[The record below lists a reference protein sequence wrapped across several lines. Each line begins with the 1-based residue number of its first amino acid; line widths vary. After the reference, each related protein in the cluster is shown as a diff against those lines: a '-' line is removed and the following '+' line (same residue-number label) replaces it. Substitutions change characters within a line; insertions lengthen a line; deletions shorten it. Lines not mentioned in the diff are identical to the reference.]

1 MRGWRSSCVSR
12 RDNSFLRLVF
22 AGTSEFA
29 EHALAAL
36 LEAGHEVALVLT
48 QPDRRAGRGMR
59 SLATPVKRLALSH
72 GLQLFQPETLKS
84 QNVAARLLSLGA
96 DAMIVAAYGLILPVA
111 VLAAVPKALN
121 IHASLLPRWRGAAP
135 IVRAILAGDQ
145 ETGISIM
152 QMEEGLDTGPILAQ
166 ARLPITNEDDAGTL
180 HDKLAALGA
189 RMIVAAL
196 SEVTGKRS
204 QPVSQS
210 EQGATY
216 AAKIEKHETI
226 LDWSHSAVE
235 LERAVRAFRP
245 APGAVTFVNGE
256 ALKVWGAH
264 VLEEQGIP
272 GTLLRAS
279 GALVVACSR
288 DALAITEVQRPGGKR
303 IGVDQFMHGR
313 PLSPGVRFAMAA

>member
-1 MRGWRSSCVSR
+1 MRGWPSSCVSR
-12 RDNSFLRLVF
+12 RDHSFLRLVF
-22 AGTSEFA
+22 AGTPEFA
-29 EHALAAL
+29 ERALAAL

-48 QPDRRAGRGMR
+48 QPDRRAGRGLR
-59 SLATPVKRLALSH
+59 PLASPVKRLALSR
-72 GLQLFQPETLKS
+72 GLALFQPETLRS
-84 QNVAARLLSLGA
+84 PNVAARLLSLSA
-96 DAMIVAAYGLILPVA
+96 DAMIVAAYGLIVPVA
-111 VLAAVPKALN
+111 VLAAMPKALN

-135 IVRAILAGDQ
+135 IVRAILAGDR

-152 QMEEGLDTGPILAQ
+152 QMEEGLDTGPVLAQ
-166 ARLPITNEDDAGTL
+166 AHLPIANGDDAGTL

-196 SEVTGKRS
+196 SEVKGERA
-204 QPVSQS
+204 QPAPQS

-216 AAKIEKHETI
+216 AAKIAKHETI
-226 LDWSHSAVE
+226 LDWNHNAVE

-256 ALKVWGAH
+256 ALKVWRAH

-279 GALVVACSR
+279 SALVVACSR
-288 DALAITEVQRPGGKR
+288 GALAITEVQRPGGKR
-303 IGVDQFMHGR
+303 IGVDQFVLGR
-313 PLSPGVRFAMAA
+313 PLSPGMRFAMAA